1 MKFTYLGSCML
12 SSWDGE
18 IVIITKGE
26 KKKKQLSKLD
36 PVTNAFLNALAV
48 LL

>member
-26 KKKKQLSKLD
+26 KKKQLSKLD